1 MAGLFDS
8 YKGTIDLSNRKVL
21 NNADGT
27 ISTEQSF
34 GFSPTG
40 ETEILIPQ
48 LVDGKLVSKD
58 EAKAHFRKTGEHLG
72 TFDTKDP
79 RFNYKDYDKYAV
91 GIHEQQGKNYRGA
104 DMGIIETSKA
114 NSVNAAKAA
123 ELDKMY
129 AQRAESEKINLV
141 GQQAYDKGTSD
152 GERSLAEML
161 YKSQM
166 MQQPEPELGFNV
178 NPMQSDAPQGVENM
192 SEGLARQL
200 GYL

>member
-1 MAGLFDS
+1 
-8 YKGTIDLSNRKVL
+8 
-21 NNADGT
+21 
-27 ISTEQSF
+27 
-34 GFSPTG
+34 
-40 ETEILIPQ
+40 
-48 LVDGKLVSKD
+48 
-58 EAKAHFRKTGEHLG
+58 
-72 TFDTKDP
+72 
-79 RFNYKDYDKYAV
+79 
-91 GIHEQQGKNYRGA
+91 
-104 DMGIIETSKA
+104 MGIIETSKA

-129 AQRAESEKINLV
+129 AQRAENEKINLA